1 MYYLFTDHTK
11 GSTVEGQLLFAM
23 SGDGSQDVKIPMVF
37 LFYTE
42 GHNLFQVLIANPET
56 EVLLAHTRKSE
67 GKKLLN

>member
-1 MYYLFTDHTK
+1 
-11 GSTVEGQLLFAM
+11 M

-42 GHNLFQVLIANPET
+42 GHNLFQVLMANPET

-67 GKKLLN
+67 GKRLLH